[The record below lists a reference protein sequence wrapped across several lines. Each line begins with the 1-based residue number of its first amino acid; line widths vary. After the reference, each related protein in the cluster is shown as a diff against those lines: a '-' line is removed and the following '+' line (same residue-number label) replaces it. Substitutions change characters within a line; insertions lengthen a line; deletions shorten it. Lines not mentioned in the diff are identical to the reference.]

1 MPPEIISA
9 IVMANHSGGRASVPS
24 WVLSKVREMVDDG
37 LSVSHIAG
45 QLTALGHRCTARQ
58 VKRWKEVNK
67 IGRRTLKVTDAELD
81 TTVSGMIASGQAG
94 PTEGYRW
101 LHSAVNVALA
111 PKRVGVE
118 RVRRSI
124 KRLDPAAVA
133 KRTDYIERRLIR
145 RVYTADYYG
154 QNGHVDFNCKATLPG
169 GVRLYTYGHV

>member
-67 IGRRTLKVTDAELD
+67 IGRRKLMVTDAELD
-81 TTVSGMIASGQAG
+81 TTVNGMIASGQAG

-111 PKRVGVE
+111 PKRW
-118 RVRRSI
+118 RRSNAQGDFGGGGAQLM
-124 KRLDPAAVA
+124 RRGGLDV
-133 KRTDYIERRLIR
+133 RCLGRRGRPFGHR
-145 RVYTADYYG
+145 RVV
-154 QNGHVDFNCKATLPG
+154 QS
-169 GVRLYTYGHV
+169 GVGT